1 MAGMPGRS
9 GRKPFVP
16 TPEQRSNVK
25 ALAGL
30 GMPQEQICRLVTN
43 PPLDVKTLRKHFR
56 LEIETAEIK
65 LHALMGN
72 FTVANILGM
81 APPAGTR
88 AIDNQH
94 ARASLLK
101 FYAKTRMGWKE
112 PVVNRQKEPVD
123 GPIEYQD
130 ATSVRQSI
138 IDDIHRLSQG
148 NRRVDRIWLPVGD
161 WQKSRDWHRRHLGFE
176 VEFEIPDRK
185 TAAMSAG
192 ASLTILLFES
202 EVLPC
207 PGLSFAIPVD
217 DVDAKYEELIA
228 EGIPFIHPPMK
239 VFWGYGAE
247 LCDPDGYRFRLWDE
261 KSMKEKGSA

>member
-130 ATSVRQSI
+130 ATSVRQTI
-138 IDDIHRLSQG
+138 IDRLE
-148 NRRVDRIWLPVGD
+148 R
-161 WQKSRDWHRRHLGFE
+161 
-176 VEFEIPDRK
+176 
-185 TAAMSAG
+185 
-192 ASLTILLFES
+192 
-202 EVLPC
+202 
-207 PGLSFAIPVD
+207 
-217 DVDAKYEELIA
+217 
-228 EGIPFIHPPMK
+228 PFS
-239 VFWGYGAE
+239 V
-247 LCDPDGYRFRLWDE
+247 
-261 KSMKEKGSA
+261 

>member
-72 FTVANILGM
+72 FAVANILGM

-101 FYAKTRMGWKE
+101 FFAKTRMGWKE

-138 IDDIHRLSQG
+138 IDDIERLSQD

-185 TAAMSAG
+185 TVANARRR
-192 ASLTILLFES
+192 
-202 EVLPC
+202 
-207 PGLSFAIPVD
+207 LSD
-217 DVDAKYEELIA
+217 DVS
-228 EGIPFIHPPMK
+228 
-239 VFWGYGAE
+239 V
-247 LCDPDGYRFRLWDE
+247 
-261 KSMKEKGSA
+261 

>member
-9 GRKPFVP
+9 GRKPFMP

-72 FTVANILGM
+72 FMVANILGM

-112 PVVNRQKEPVD
+112 PVVNRHKEPVD

-130 ATSVRQSI
+130 VTSARQII
-138 IDDIHRLSQG
+138 IDRLDRLSQC
-148 NRRVDRIWLPVGD
+148 NRRLDRFWLPVGD
-161 WQKSRDWHRRHLGFE
+161 WQKSRDWYRRHLGFK
-176 VEFEIPDRK
+176 VEFEIPDGK
-185 TAAMSAG
+185 TAAMRAG
-192 ASLTILLFES
+192 AYRCFCLRAKS
-202 EVLPC
+202 C
-207 PGLSFAIPVD
+207 PVRAFPS
-217 DVDAKYEELIA
+217 
-228 EGIPFIHPPMK
+228 
-239 VFWGYGAE
+239 
-247 LCDPDGYRFRLWDE
+247 RSR
-261 KSMKEKGSA
+261 SMT